1 MSTVDNS
8 VMYDA
13 TQASTRASGGAGAS
27 GAVASQRVAAQPPA
41 AMRSLTVLPR
51 VQIAG
56 DQAQIV
62 TPRKP
67 RYERLKQLGEGAF
80 GEVELAVDNDIE
92 RTVAIKRIKA
102 NVLDED
108 SVLRFVSEVQSV
120 GRLEHPGIV
129 PIHDVGCDEQG
140 YFFVMKYVEGETLES
155 IIAKLRAGDV
165 SYQSRYTME
174 ARTALML
181 SLCRAVQFAH
191 TRGYVH
197 RDIKPANIMVGAYGE
212 VVLMDW
218 GLAKRISDTG
228 APTEMYNRTPLGQDA
243 FGTMLGYA
251 IGTPA
256 YMSPEQARGE
266 HDRADGR
273 SNIYSLS
280 EVFFELL
287 TLRHY
292 LPPKSSV
299 QALL

>member
-13 TQASTRASGGAGAS
+13 TQASTRASGAAGAS
-27 GAVASQRVAAQPPA
+27 GAVASQRVAAQPTA

-56 DQAQIV
+56 DQAHIV

-67 RYERLKQLGEGAF
+67 RYERVKQLGEGAF

-129 PIHDVGCDEQG
+129 PIHDVGCDDQG
-140 YFFVMKYVEGETLES
+140 YFFVMKYVECETLES

-165 SYQSRYTME
+165 SYRSRYSME
-174 ARTALML
+174 ARAALML

-197 RDIKPANIMVGAYGE
+197 RDIKPANIMVGAFGE

-218 GLAKRISDTG
+218 GLAKDPAQRYQSLGELIARIEAALNGDAPVQCPCTGLKRANGQWSDFIDHHPNLAVT
-228 APTEMYNRTPLGQDA
+228 AA
-243 FGTMLGYA
+243 VFGLYFVIAGIA
-251 IGTPA
+251 
-256 YMSPEQARGE
+256 S
-266 HDRADGR
+266 
-273 SNIYSLS
+273 
-280 EVFFELL
+280 
-287 TLRHY
+287 TLWFAVR
-292 LPPKSSV
+292 
-299 QALL
+299 